1 MFWGETV
8 TTRSSPPFRRPGSFK
23 DRDYLETD
31 EGLVFCVVGEVHPPE
46 RAFAYLKYMVS
57 AEETRRVLRFYSV
70 PHVEETTRMLESRYP
85 EYLFQDVFSGLRFP
99 AVPTSKVKVHHK
111 PENGIKRITMAPR
124 DPLEDKALRLAT
136 LLSERAGVPL
146 GNFGV
151 TGSILLGIHNL
162 AYSDIDLIVYGREE
176 SARLKEALQGLYGE
190 AKVERFKGERL
201 KRWCEEKARLHPLT
215 FLDAEEIYRRTWNRG
230 VFRGTFFSVHPVRAD
245 WEVKETY
252 GDKRLISEGIIEAEA
267 TILDASESLF
277 LPALYKI
284 GEVKV
289 SAGLEADGISELVSF
304 EGLYSGIFRKGE
316 RVEVR
321 GLLERV
327 ESLLNGKIYR
337 RILVGSRA
345 AGGGDYVKPLS
356 QTFEV

>member
-1 MFWGETV
+1 LFWGETG
-8 TTRSSPPFRRPGSFK
+8 TTGLSPPFRRPGSFK
-23 DRDYLETD
+23 DRDYLETG

-46 RAFAYLKYMVS
+46 RAFAYLKYVVS
-57 AEETRRVLRFYSV
+57 AEEIRRVLRFYSV
-70 PHVEETTRMLESRYP
+70 PHVEETTRMLENRYP
-85 EYLFQDVFSGLRFP
+85 EYLFQDKFSGLKFP
-99 AVPTSKVKVHHK
+99 AVPASRVKVHHK
-111 PENGIKRITMAPR
+111 PENGIKQIATAPR
-124 DPLEDKALRLAT
+124 DPLEDKALRLVR

-162 AYSDIDLIVYGREE
+162 AYSDIDLIVYGRGE
-176 SARLKEALQGLYGE
+176 SVKLREALQNLYRE
-190 AKVERFKGERL
+190 AEVERLRGERL
-201 KRWCEEKARLHPLT
+201 RRWCEEKARLHPLT
-215 FLDAEEIYRRTWNRG
+215 FQEAEEIYRRTWNRG
-230 VFRGTFFSVHPVRAD
+230 IFRGTFFSVHPVRAD

-252 GDKRLISEGIIEAEA
+252 GDKRLTSEGIVEAEA

-277 LPALYKI
+277 LPALYRV

-289 SAGLEADGISELVSF
+289 SAGLKADGITELVSF

-316 RVEVR
+316 RVKVR
-321 GLLERV
+321 GLLEKV

-345 AGGGDYVKPLS
+345 AGGGDYVKPT